1 LRDTLDVNKKEKE
14 KEKEK
19 DLKDLHVSTQNI
31 EAVIDGQKT
40 M

>member
-1 LRDTLDVNKKEKE
+1 LRDTLDVNKKE

>member
-1 LRDTLDVNKKEKE
+1 MLTKRK

-31 EAVIDGQKT
+31 EAVIDGQKI

>member
-14 KEKEK
+14 K
-19 DLKDLHVSTQNI
+19 DLEDLHVSTQNI